1 MPICRT
7 CRGEYNPSETLC
19 PACHNPLGG
28 RSLNLCHH
36 CGAETSGQRLCPRC
50 YSDVSAWEKEQLT
63 MLQFIL
69 RGGFF
74 GLLPPL
80 LMLVTWLWV
89 IAWRD
94 YHLFNLLS
102 TGMGVAASL
111 ILFRVLYIKRFF
123 WRERFWAAQI
133 YRENNPPMLMI
144 ILVSLFAG
152 ITLLVLWLVLYAEI
166 LKEPQTMLEK
176 LALTLPYVLGFIGL
190 TIGLTMFAI
199 QNYLD
204 ALDERVPQPLFV
216 HTDRLLEVVL
226 RTAGKSIKDGE
237 SEAIEPSRPGSLERF
252 DVLQVVRNPADGG
265 IRIWLKPRKPT
276 PTEEAAPCEVV
287 PEETIWLVDADRW
300 GRVRAIKRSTT
311 TEDPWAGRGRS
322 ARTLGNPLRY

>member
-74 GLLPPL
+74 GLLPLL
-80 LMLVTWLWV
+80 LMLITWLLV
-89 IAWRD
+89 IAWRG
-94 YHLFNLLS
+94 YHPFNLLS
-102 TGMGVAASL
+102 TGIGVAAAL

-133 YRENNPPMLMI
+133 YRENNPPLLLI
-144 ILVSLFAG
+144 ILASLFAG
-152 ITLLVLWLVLYAEI
+152 IILLVLWLVLYAEI

-226 RTAGKSIKDGE
+226 RTAGKSIKDGDSQAVE
-237 SEAIEPSRPGSLERF
+237 PGSLERF

-276 PTEEAAPCEVV
+276 LTTEEAAPCEVV
-287 PEETIWLVDADRW
+287 PEETLWLVDADRW

>member
-1 MPICRT
+1 
-7 CRGEYNPSETLC
+7 
-19 PACHNPLGG
+19 
-28 RSLNLCHH
+28 
-36 CGAETSGQRLCPRC
+36 
-50 YSDVSAWEKEQLT
+50 VSAWEKEQLT

-80 LMLVTWLWV
+80 LMLGTWLWV

-133 YRENNPPMLMI
+133 YRENNPPMLVI
-144 ILVSLFAG
+144 ILASLFAG
-152 ITLLVLWLVLYAEI
+152 IILLVLWLVLYAEI
-166 LKEPQTMLEK
+166 LKDPQTMLEK

-226 RTAGKSIKDGE
+226 RTAGKSIKDGD
-237 SEAIEPSRPGSLERF
+237 SQAVEPSRPGSLERF

-276 PTEEAAPCEVV
+276 PTEETAPCEVV